1 MVFWAIIEILSYRI
15 LHNLSNKKREKFKL
29 SLFLLKNNAI
39 LRKSYQQVFYCFS
52 LFSSDSFKGFFGS
65 INGILFHW
73 KNMSKQHSVF
83 IGLKN
88 PIKSPLSFL
97 CNYKSPPLF
106 LRSMKENY
114 YCPVKISTI
123 LYLTQIH
130 QVASVLQ
137 KGACLFVLCKIGS
150 TKHKK
155 DFRRHLY
162 K

>member
-1 MVFWAIIEILSYRI
+1 M
-15 LHNLSNKKREKFKL
+15 
-29 SLFLLKNNAI
+29 
-39 LRKSYQQVFYCFS
+39 
-52 LFSSDSFKGFFGS
+52 LFSEKVINRYLGTYSYCLMVVFKGWFVFLYR
-65 INGILFHW
+65 LF
-73 KNMSKQHSVF
+73 
-83 IGLKN
+83 IPLKN

-155 DFRRHLY
+155 AFRRHLY